1 MRSEVA
7 LRCLHHE
14 YVSAMQ
20 PPSELHP
27 TSASADAAA
36 EADLPL
42 IDQRAMSDWCN
53 DMDKEDVI
61 AILARVPNEGTRS
74 LADFAKA
81 IAASDLAAAR
91 RTAHRLEGMANN
103 LGAVRLARMARTI
116 ELGCQSIDDVSRR
129 MPPLEQTLGETL

>member
-1 MRSEVA
+1 
-7 LRCLHHE
+7 LHHE

-27 TSASADAAA
+27 TSASAEAIA
-36 EADLPL
+36 EAGLPL
-42 IDQRAMSDWCN
+42 IDQRVMSDWCN

-61 AILARVPNEGTRS
+61 AVLARVPDEGTRS

-81 IAASDLAAAR
+81 IAARDLALAR
-91 RTAHRLEGMANN
+91 RTAHRLKGMANN

-129 MPPLEQTLGETL
+129 MPPLEQTLGETLEALRSYS